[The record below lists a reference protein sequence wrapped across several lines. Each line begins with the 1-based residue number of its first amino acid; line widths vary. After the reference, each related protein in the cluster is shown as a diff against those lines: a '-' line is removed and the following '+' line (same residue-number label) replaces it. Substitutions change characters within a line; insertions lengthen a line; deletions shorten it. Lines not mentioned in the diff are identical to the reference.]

1 MQPDAGSAELAM
13 ARKEGLIGR
22 KIGMTQVFSDD
33 GSHVPVTVI
42 EAGPCTIIGIRTQ
55 ESHGYDAL
63 QIGFGAKKKNV
74 SKPAAGLFKKAN
86 VAPMRVVREVR
97 LEKTDK
103 LQGYQVGQALTV
115 EMFTAGELV
124 DVVGVTKGKGFQGG
138 VKRYGWYGGDATH
151 GSMFHR
157 APGSIGASS
166 DPSRVWPGHHM
177 PGRRGGDRR
186 AGTNDTKGRSEGS
199 GGGRKPWKQKGTGR
213 ARQGSTRAV
222 QWKGGGKPFGPT
234 PRSYDKDLPR
244 SMRRG
249 ALRAAVAAK
258 VAAGQLSAV
267 ETIDVPDGKTKSL
280 VTRLGALGLAGEP
293 TLLVVRELAETV
305 ARAARNVP
313 WLTVETPAH
322 VSVYQLLQARRVL
335 FERAGLLA
343 LEEALAK

>member
-1 MQPDAGSAELAM
+1 M

-74 SKPAAGLFKKAN
+74 SKPAAGVFKKAN

-103 LQGYQVGQALTV
+103 LQGYQIGQALTV

-124 DVVGVTKGKGFQGG
+124 DVVG

-177 PGRRGGDRR
+177 PGRMGGARR
-186 AGTNDTKGRSEGS
+186 TVLNLSVVRVMLE
-199 GGGRKPWKQKGTGR
+199 QNL
-213 ARQGSTRAV
+213 V
-222 QWKGGGKPFGPT
+222 
-234 PRSYDKDLPR
+234 LI
-244 SMRRG
+244 RG
-249 ALRAAVAAK
+249 A
-258 VAAGQLSAV
+258 
-267 ETIDVPDGKTKSL
+267 VPGANGSL
-280 VTRLGALGLAGEP
+280 VMLRKSVKATKAQQAQKI
-293 TLLVVRELAETV
+293 AE
-305 ARAARNVP
+305 
-313 WLTVETPAH
+313 
-322 VSVYQLLQARRVL
+322 
-335 FERAGLLA
+335 
-343 LEEALAK
+343 KK